1 MKGGCHERIGEIVL
15 ALREE
20 HLGREGVRQL
30 RRSRRALLPRV
41 RRAARRAGAGRDEVR
56 ALRLRSDAMP
66 VIRLKDATFER
77 LKEWAVPLEDS
88 PDSTV
93 GRVLDAVEELVKA
106 AQALLPLGD
115 MHVKDDW
122 AADFERLEQALLRAP
137 QRR

>member
-1 MKGGCHERIGEIVL
+1 
-15 ALREE
+15 
-20 HLGREGVRQL
+20 
-30 RRSRRALLPRV
+30 
-41 RRAARRAGAGRDEVR
+41 
-56 ALRLRSDAMP
+56 MP

-88 PDSTV
+88 ADSTV

-115 MHVKDDW
+115 MHIKDD
-122 AADFERLEQALLRAP
+122 AAAEFEKLEQALLRTP

>member
-1 MKGGCHERIGEIVL
+1 
-15 ALREE
+15 
-20 HLGREGVRQL
+20 
-30 RRSRRALLPRV
+30 
-41 RRAARRAGAGRDEVR
+41 
-56 ALRLRSDAMP
+56 MP

-88 PDSTV
+88 ADSTV

-122 AADFERLEQALLRAP
+122 AADFERLQQALLRTP